1 MPLDATANFV
11 RGETDSSTDSI
22 QTTVSVVDA
31 SILPDPA
38 TQGEYNVVIWDVADY
53 PRPDQDP
60 DVEIL
65 RVTAIDTT
73 ADDLTVTRGQEGTS
87 GASHPLGS
95 AVHLSPTAKMFGD
108 IEATFNAFYD
118 DANDVL
124 TSQVGTSTNRSDIF
138 GDAVDANS
146 VSTDELL
153 LASPNPTKVIG
164 SRSANTFYQNTTGTD
179 LRVSIEVENDG
190 LGGKIDSQLRFS
202 PDQSTEIVVDRA
214 TISGSDTL
222 RYTHQMTVPDG
233 GDYIL
238 QTCGT
243 GSPNNGVEYKLG

>member
-22 QTTVSVVDA
+22 QTTVSLVDA

-38 TQGEYNVVIWDVADY
+38 TQGEYNVVIWDVTQY

-60 DVEIL
+60 NVEIL

-138 GDAVDANS
+138 GDVADLNS
-146 VSTDELL
+146 VSTDEL
-153 LASPNPTKVIG
+153 
-164 SRSANTFYQNTTGTD
+164 
-179 LRVSIEVENDG
+179 DG
-190 LGGKIDSQLRFS
+190 NINSQT
-202 PDQSTEIVVDRA
+202 STI
-214 TISGSDTL
+214 TTL
-222 RYTHQMTVPDG
+222 RDIGIVNSGQFDETEWDDDALVA
-233 GDYIL
+233 
-238 QTCGT
+238 
-243 GSPNNGVEYKLG
+243 ERE